1 MLSPTVK
8 IETNFTPGILG
19 IRYGSVVVL
28 GPMLVSAAALR
39 GSNNVGTA
47 SNSGAVTKA
56 PLSNVRR
63 VTGRARVFAIDSPAV
78 VSRSLDSSFFFI
90 RSSSNKY

>member
-28 GPMLVSAAALR
+28 GPMLVAAAALR
-39 GSNNVGTA
+39 GSNSVGPTI
-47 SNSGAVTKA
+47 NSGALA
-56 PLSNVRR
+56 SAALINVRR
-63 VTGRARVFAIDSPAV
+63 VMGRARVSAIDSPAV
-78 VSRSLDSSFFFI
+78 VSRSLG
-90 RSSSNKY
+90 